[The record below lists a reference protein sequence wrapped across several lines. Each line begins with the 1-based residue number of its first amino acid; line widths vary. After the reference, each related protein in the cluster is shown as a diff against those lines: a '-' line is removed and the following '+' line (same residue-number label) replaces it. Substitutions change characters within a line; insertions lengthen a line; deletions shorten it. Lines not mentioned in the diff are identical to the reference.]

1 VYAAYKFELFL
12 TGPAFV
18 AAIISLL
25 ANLCL
30 IGGAKQYSKEIILF
44 WIIWKVIL
52 IVIYWLWYGY
62 SQGRESTRRFAYF
75 KKFNNVRYRYNG
87 TGILQCCAS

>member
-1 VYAAYKFELFL
+1 LYIA
-12 TGPAFV
+12 GPAFV

-30 IGGAKQYSKEIILF
+30 IGGAKQFSKEIILF

-52 IVIYWLWYGY
+52 IVIYWLWFGY
-62 SQGRESTRRFAYF
+62 SQGSERRRSSLF
-75 KKFNNVRYRYNG
+75 
-87 TGILQCCAS
+87 

>member
-1 VYAAYKFELFL
+1 LYIA
-12 TGPAFV
+12 GPAFV

-30 IGGAKQYSKEIILF
+30 IGGAKQFSKEIILF

-52 IVIYWLWYGY
+52 ILIYWLWFGY
-62 SQGRESTRRFAYF
+62 SQASERGRFS
-75 KKFNNVRYRYNG
+75 
-87 TGILQCCAS
+87 LS

>member
-1 VYAAYKFELFL
+1 LYIA
-12 TGPAFV
+12 GPAFV

-30 IGGAKQYSKEIILF
+30 IGGAKQFSKEIILF

-52 IVIYWLWYGY
+52 ILIYWLWFGY
-62 SQGRESTRRFAYF
+62 SQGSERRRF
-75 KKFNNVRYRYNG
+75 N
-87 TGILQCCAS
+87 LS

>member
-1 VYAAYKFELFL
+1 M
-12 TGPAFV
+12 

-62 SQGRESTRRFAYF
+62 SQARRGKQTCRA
-75 KKFNNVRYRYNG
+75 
-87 TGILQCCAS
+87 